1 MANEFDYLSIIAD
14 KDVVDPTYDISNI
27 RTTTP
32 TSERLLAAVPEYSGL
47 KYDPTQRSYLEDL
60 YNLYS
65 GGLPTIPV
73 APAPVTPTTVVDT
86 SVDTGGT
93 GITAA
98 SAAQNMGGV
107 NTPFEQNLLD
117 QGAGVQAEPGAPIS
131 APGEGM
137 LTQQAIDDLADYP
150 VTPANLNDPTTM
162 IPQIP
167 EVIADDP
174 TTMIPQLGS
183 ETPSYIGGDI
193 PLQDTGAGID
203 DMYGTDYQGEEYIE
217 PQSMLASDMIEA
229 QKASMP
235 KGRAA
240 LGTIDRTIDPDFYSD
255 QETEV
260 GNYPQ
265 ELTGT
270 LSVDAPY
277 GVNPNTGVPYETP
290 RTIADQN
297 RILGQTFEADEV
309 DEQGN
314 LLEKGLEKLKSI
326 IPDFD
331 PVSAAIKLGVN
342 TIVGKPISLLT
353 DLLQAGLEA
362 GPTFQTQKAIELGL
376 AAPGETQDKYG
387 INTQSMM
394 GDYDQ
399 YNVDRVEELEDI
411 VADQISRGLTNTIQ
425 MRELEDRKEYVDRS
439 GAGGDIDDDPT
450 GDAEIAEIIARDDR
464 IDAGIEAADEEPAPS
479 GDGPQEVDAGTADVQ
494 DYADIYEPP
503 TPAPAPSPPPSGP
516 HYDRPSG
523 DNQNT
528 GGKSGGY
535 TGGGWCF
542 DPNTFVQ
549 MADGS
554 EKKIKE
560 IQLGDNTKGGEV
572 TGVFQ
577 FKASDEIHD
586 YKGVTV
592 AGSHY
597 VKEDGKFIMV
607 QDSPLSVKID
617 KIPVVYSL
625 DTTGRRIFIK
635 GIEFADYNGDGIAKG
650 FLHNAGLELNG
661 FNKEVLR
668 QVENRLI

>member
-1 MANEFDYLSIIAD
+1 MAQKFTSLYKDDPIA
-14 KDVVDPTYDISNI
+14 
-27 RTTTP
+27 
-32 TSERLLAAVPEYSGL
+32 EELAAGIQATDVYQGSPYALANVPQFEGVRYATPD
-47 KYDPTQRSYLEDL
+47 YNRYQDL
-60 YNLYS
+60 YNLYL
-65 GGLPTIPV
+65 GGGFDAAQPDFVTPPADTTPV
-73 APAPVTPTTVVDT
+73 AIGGEGGGNTVDQLGTVNQ
-86 SVDTGGT
+86 GG
-93 GITAA
+93 I
-98 SAAQNMGGV
+98 GV
-107 NTPFEQNLLD
+107 NTPFEQNLID
-117 QGAGVQAEPGAPIS
+117 QGVGVQAEPGAPIS

-399 YNVDRVEELEDI
+399 YNIDRVEQLEGI
-411 VADQISRGLTNTIQ
+411 VADQKLRGLTNTIQ
-425 MRELEDRKEYVDRS
+425 MKELEDRREYVDRS
-439 GAGGDIDDDPT
+439 GAGGDIQPDATDLDIATGILT
-450 GDAEIAEIIARDDR
+450 GDAAAAEDAQDLNLMDVRDEM
-464 IDAGIEAADEEPAPS
+464 AGIETGDASLAERIAAADRAAAAETQRIENERAANAREEARANAAREAAAQAEAEARAAARERARQPAPTYTPPS
-479 GDGPQEVDAGTADVQ
+479 PHRPDGDG
-494 DYADIYEPP
+494 
-503 TPAPAPSPPPSGP
+503 
-516 HYDRPSG
+516 
-523 DNQNT
+523 
-528 GGKSGGY
+528 
-535 TGGGWCF
+535 GGG
-542 DPNTFVQ
+542 
-549 MADGS
+549 
-554 EKKIKE
+554 
-560 IQLGDNTKGGEV
+560 GGGGGV
-572 TGVFQ
+572 STG
-577 FKASDEIHD
+577 
-586 YKGVTV
+586 
-592 AGSHY
+592 AGRN
-597 VKEDGKFIMV
+597 
-607 QDSPLSVKID
+607 PW
-617 KIPVVYSL
+617 
-625 DTTGRRIFIK
+625 GR
-635 GIEFADYNGDGIAKG
+635 
-650 FLHNAGLELNG
+650 
-661 FNKEVLR
+661 
-668 QVENRLI
+668 

>member
-277 GVNPNTGVPYETP
+277 GVNPNTGEPYQTP

-314 LLEKGLEKLKSI
+314 LLEK
-326 IPDFD
+326 D
-331 PVSAAIKLGVN
+331 
-342 TIVGKPISLLT
+342 
-353 DLLQAGLEA
+353 
-362 GPTFQTQKAIELGL
+362 
-376 AAPGETQDKYG
+376 
-387 INTQSMM
+387 
-394 GDYDQ
+394 
-399 YNVDRVEELEDI
+399 
-411 VADQISRGLTNTIQ
+411 
-425 MRELEDRKEYVDRS
+425 
-439 GAGGDIDDDPT
+439 
-450 GDAEIAEIIARDDR
+450 
-464 IDAGIEAADEEPAPS
+464 
-479 GDGPQEVDAGTADVQ
+479 
-494 DYADIYEPP
+494 
-503 TPAPAPSPPPSGP
+503 
-516 HYDRPSG
+516 
-523 DNQNT
+523 
-528 GGKSGGY
+528 
-535 TGGGWCF
+535 
-542 DPNTFVQ
+542 
-549 MADGS
+549 
-554 EKKIKE
+554 
-560 IQLGDNTKGGEV
+560 
-572 TGVFQ
+572 
-577 FKASDEIHD
+577 
-586 YKGVTV
+586 
-592 AGSHY
+592 
-597 VKEDGKFIMV
+597 
-607 QDSPLSVKID
+607 
-617 KIPVVYSL
+617 
-625 DTTGRRIFIK
+625 
-635 GIEFADYNGDGIAKG
+635 
-650 FLHNAGLELNG
+650 
-661 FNKEVLR
+661 
-668 QVENRLI
+668 